1 MSSQNTD
8 LEIKKKPQVIN
19 KKNYYLIKNEK
30 EIDKWIKEAEESGE
44 LAIDTETSSL
54 DAHQAELVG
63 ISLSTKIG
71 RACYIPIGHKSD
83 GCLKKEV
90 ILKKL
95 KPLLEDKS
103 VKKIGQ
109 NIKFDFIVLYK
120 QDIKMNSMEDTMLM
134 SYVLDAGKNR
144 HNMDTLSEIHLNH
157 KTITFKEMV
166 GTGKKEINFSEVE
179 LQKAMEYAAEDADIT
194 YRLYKIFNK
203 NLKTEKLTNIYEIFE
218 KPLIEILAL
227 MEIEGI
233 RIDSEFL
240 KNLSEKF
247 EKKIKNLEKQIFKI
261 SKKEF
266 NIGSPK
272 QLGEIIY
279 NDLKIAGLKKTRK
292 GSFAT
297 SASVLEDLAFK
308 GNQFPQLILDW
319 RQVSKL
325 KNTYSDSLPEHI
337 NPKTKRV
344 HTSFLLAATTTGRL
358 ASSDPNLQ
366 NIPIKSE
373 DGKDIR
379 KAFIAKN
386 GFTLVSADYNQIEM
400 RILADLADVK
410 ELKKAF
416 KNNEDIHSLTA
427 SQVFNIDIKKVD
439 QDMRRKAKAIN
450 FGIIY
455 GISQYGLAKQI
466 MVSNNEAEEFL
477 NSYFLKFP
485 EIKDYMNTTIKF
497 CRKSG
502 YVNNIFGRRSH
513 FSGINDKNFN
523 VRNFQERAA
532 INAPIQGSAS
542 ELMRIA
548 MIRLSNKFNNIKD
561 IKTKMLLQ
569 IHDELIFEVPKTEL
583 KRINNII
590 KEEMTGVVK
599 SDLHSFSI
607 PLTVDINFGEN
618 WGILH

>member
-1 MSSQNTD
+1 MS
-8 LEIKKKPQVIN
+8 
-19 KKNYYLIKNEK
+19 
-30 EIDKWIKEAEESGE
+30 
-44 LAIDTETSSL
+44 
-54 DAHQAELVG
+54 
-63 ISLSTKIG
+63 
-71 RACYIPIGHKSD
+71 
-83 GCLKKEV
+83 
-90 ILKKL
+90 
-95 KPLLEDKS
+95 
-103 VKKIGQ
+103 
-109 NIKFDFIVLYK
+109 
-120 QDIKMNSMEDTMLM
+120 SMEDTMLM
-134 SYVLDAGKNR
+134 SYSLDAGKNR
-144 HNMDTLSEIHLNH
+144 HNMDTLSQIHLEH
-157 KTITFKEMV
+157 KTISFKEIV
-166 GTGKKEINFSEVE
+166 GTGKKEINFSDVE
-179 LQKAMEYAAEDADIT
+179 LDKAMEYAAEDADIT
-194 YRLYKIFNK
+194 YRLYKIFSK
-203 NLKTEKLTNIYEIFE
+203 NLKLEKLTNIYEIFE
-218 KPLIEILAL
+218 KPLIKILAF

-233 RIDSEFL
+233 KIDHKFL
-240 KNLSEKF
+240 KVLSEKF
-247 EKKIKNLEKQIFKI
+247 EKKIIKLEKEVFKI

-266 NIGSPK
+266 NIASPK
-272 QLGEIIY
+272 QLGEIMY
-279 NDLKIAGLKKTRK
+279 NELKIAALKKTRK

-308 GNQFPQLILDW
+308 GHKFPQLVLDW

-325 KNTYSDSLPEHI
+325 KNTYSDSLPEHV
-337 NPKTKRV
+337 NPNTKRV

-379 KAFIAKN
+379 KAFISEK
-386 GFTLVSADYNQIEM
+386 GFTLISADYNQIEM

-466 MVSNNEAEEFL
+466 NVSNHEAEEFL
-477 NSYFLKFP
+477 NAYFFKFP
-485 EIKDYMNTTIKF
+485 EIKVYMDNTIKF

-513 FSGINDKNFN
+513 FNGINDKNFN

-542 ELMRIA
+542 EIMRLA
-548 MIRLSNKFNNIKD
+548 MIRLDKKFKSLKDNKSKI
-561 IKTKMLLQ
+561 LLQ
-569 IHDELIFEVPKTEL
+569 IHDELIFEVPT
-583 KRINNII
+583 
-590 KEEMTGVVK
+590 KEVK
-599 SDLHSFSI
+599 SMIKLIKDVMSSVYRQRFTLIFN
-607 PLTVDINFGEN
+607 TINC
-618 WGILH
+618 

>member
-1 MSSQNTD
+1 
-8 LEIKKKPQVIN
+8 
-19 KKNYYLIKNEK
+19 
-30 EIDKWIKEAEESGE
+30 
-44 LAIDTETSSL
+44 
-54 DAHQAELVG
+54 
-63 ISLSTKIG
+63 
-71 RACYIPIGHKSD
+71 
-83 GCLKKEV
+83 
-90 ILKKL
+90 
-95 KPLLEDKS
+95 
-103 VKKIGQ
+103 
-109 NIKFDFIVLYK
+109 
-120 QDIKMNSMEDTMLM
+120 MNSMEDTMLM

-427 SQVFNIDIKKVD
+427 SQVFNIDEKKVD

-485 EIKDYMNTTIKF
+485 EIKDYMNATIKF

-513 FSGINDKNFN
+513 FNGINDKNFN

-548 MIRLSNKFNNIKD
+548 MVRLSNKFNNIKD

-569 IHDELIFEVPKTEL
+569 IHDELIFEVPKIEL
-583 KRINNII
+583 KRINDII
-590 KEEMTGVVK
+590 KEEMTSVVK
-599 SDLHSFSI
+599 SDFHSFSI
-607 PLTVDINFGEN
+607 PFTVDINFGEN